1 MSDSRLKPPEVP
13 GWSNGRV
20 SLNELDWPEFPALA
34 QAAAVIPCLHV
45 PGAQTV
51 ARDRWERLVTRIE
64 LSAQRGDVWH
74 ALTDPG
80 DLKLWLAVC
89 HGALDKPGKD
99 CVLDFEDGEFFLCRA
114 TQVRPPGR
122 LQYLW
127 RWLGIGQ
134 ATSVTWDLED
144 AGMGTRVTV
153 VEEAINPPWDWQTW
167 NGGGWPG
174 ILNQLAGFLRTGTEW
189 RWPWRRM
196 GPYAQVELGVPFY
209 AAWDQLFSPG
219 GLRYWLQVTQGE
231 FTPGGSLTVL
241 MGDAS
246 GLLAMGVRAI
256 VRPGESPPSFLPAV
270 EFTLKRPVWQAE
282 VGGRLWLEPAG
293 WGRSL
298 FQVFLFNWENVAPG
312 LQLPERKIV
321 AGFLAGAAQ
330 RASLLCGGVAQAGP
344 HGWSAP

>member
-1 MSDSRLKPPEVP
+1 MSEPSLKPLKTP
-13 GWSNGRV
+13 GQSNGRV
-20 SLNELDWPEFPALA
+20 SLSAFDWPRFPLLE
-34 QAAAVIPCLHV
+34 QAAETIPYLHF

-51 ARDRWERLVTRIE
+51 ARDRWERLVTRIDISGRRE
-64 LSAQRGDVWH
+64 DVWR
-74 ALTDPG
+74 ALTEPDAI
-80 DLKLWLAVC
+80 KHWLALC
-89 HGALDKPGKD
+89 HGSLEVSGKD
-99 CVLDFEDGEFFLCRA
+99 CILDFEDGEFFLCR
-114 TQVRPPGR
+114 TTLVRQPGC

-134 ATSVTWDLED
+134 ATTVTWDLED
-144 AGMGTRVTV
+144 LKDVTRITV

-174 ILNQLAGFLRTGTEW
+174 ILNQLAAYLRTGTDW

-196 GPYAQVELGVPFY
+196 GPYAQVELAVPYY

-231 FTPGGSLTVL
+231 LMPGGSLTIL

-246 GLLAMGVRAI
+246 GQLEMGVRTI
-256 VRPGESPPSFLPAV
+256 VRPGQSPPSFLPAV
-270 EFTLKRPVWQAE
+270 DFILKRPVWQAE
-282 VGGRLWLEPAG
+282 VGGRMWLEPAG

-298 FQVFLFNWENVAPG
+298 FQTFLYNWENVAPG
-312 LQLPERKIV
+312 LQLSERKIV

-330 RASLLCGGVAQAGP
+330 RASLLCGDGTRGAP